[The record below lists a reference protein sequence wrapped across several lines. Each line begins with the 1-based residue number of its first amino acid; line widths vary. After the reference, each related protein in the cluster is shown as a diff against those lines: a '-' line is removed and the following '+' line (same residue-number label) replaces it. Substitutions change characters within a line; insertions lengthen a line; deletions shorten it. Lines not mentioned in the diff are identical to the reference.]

1 MKATKSS
8 CKWLSILFTQ
18 QKPII
23 PWQADWYSFGASA
36 FMLLSGCIPPPEHSR
51 DYEMDRTDIAPAD
64 QTFILAL
71 VFEVLKTIDDVL
83 RHEWFHQVDMLAV
96 LQTRPPPM
104 DTGTALPLRQGGA
117 AQERGAE
124 DRGRPGRPRGRPQAA
139 VPRVHAGRG
148 FLATHHVTD
157 KNNSNLIYPM
167 N

>member
-104 DTGTALPLRQGGA
+104 DTGTLFPYVKEARPKREVQRIEVDLDDLEDGLRQ
-117 AQERGAE
+117 QF
-124 DRGRPGRPRGRPQAA
+124 PGFTQVGD
-139 VPRVHAGRG
+139 
-148 FLATHHVTD
+148 F
-157 KNNSNLIYPM
+157 
-167 N
+167 

>member
-71 VFEVLKTIDDVL
+71 VFEVLRTIDDVL

-104 DTGTALPLRQGGA
+104 DTGTLFPYVKEARPKREVQRIEVDLDDLEDGLRQ
-117 AQERGAE
+117 QF
-124 DRGRPGRPRGRPQAA
+124 PGFTQVGD
-139 VPRVHAGRG
+139 
-148 FLATHHVTD
+148 F
-157 KNNSNLIYPM
+157 
-167 N
+167 

>member
-104 DTGTALPLRQGGA
+104 DTGRLFPYVKEARPKREVQRIEVDLDDLEDGLRQ
-117 AQERGAE
+117 QF
-124 DRGRPGRPRGRPQAA
+124 PGFTQVGD
-139 VPRVHAGRG
+139 
-148 FLATHHVTD
+148 F
-157 KNNSNLIYPM
+157 
-167 N
+167 

>member
-104 DTGTALPLRQGGA
+104 DTGTLFPYVKEARPKREVQRIEVDLDDLEDGLRQ
-117 AQERGAE
+117 QF
-124 DRGRPGRPRGRPQAA
+124 PGFTQVGN
-139 VPRVHAGRG
+139 
-148 FLATHHVTD
+148 F
-157 KNNSNLIYPM
+157 
-167 N
+167 